1 SMDWLNETTLEFRS
15 KEKLRRVFSSN
26 AMLGFKLPENPT
38 GASNRAKL
46 RKFVTMRD
54 DEKCREFWDRVGES
68 EGFDIEH
75 LMDNKPKSCL
85 LHYEN
90 SDFDSEVFL
99 YAKLGIHK
107 YNMLQGTNLK
117 LSCIEKCNI
126 RSTTVYTGYSITL
139 VAKDPSA
146 GGSLVTFQTK
156 VVNEDHYKINTLT
169 VSIARLKSEPPRA
182 NPEHHGSLLYD
193 CAQVRL
199 PDEWPSEDS
208 FNDKKRYYVMKKSE
222 LRKHDW
228 IRLYMELAFIHANE
242 DLPNPNLSNLVIMKV
257 AVETEE
263 NVKPP
268 NERLKARNAVF
279 YIRYRYYPNKGRAPK
294 GNNGHKPPRDRV
306 AIVKRT
312 MDMNKGLL
320 KLMFDNRY
328 AKTLL

>member
-1 SMDWLNETTLEFRS
+1 
-15 KEKLRRVFSSN
+15 
-26 AMLGFKLPENPT
+26 
-38 GASNRAKL
+38 
-46 RKFVTMRD
+46 
-54 DEKCREFWDRVGES
+54 
-68 EGFDIEH
+68 
-75 LMDNKPKSCL
+75 MDNKPKSCL

-117 LSCIEKCNI
+117 LSCIEKCNT
-126 RSTTVYTGYSITL
+126 RS
-139 VAKDPSA
+139 
-146 GGSLVTFQTK
+146 
-156 VVNEDHYKINTLT
+156 HYKINTLT
-169 VSIARLKSEPPRA
+169 VSIARLKFEPPRA
-182 NPEHHGSLLYD
+182 NPEHHGWLYD

-222 LRKHDW
+222 LRKRNW